1 MRKNYKMLLC
11 YDGSRYYGWEHQP
24 DTDTVQGRLE
34 EAFYAVFGEISE
46 INGAGRTDAGV
57 HARGMTA
64 NVWLDTEYPTGR
76 IKRLLNENLPDDIA
90 VLEIKPASDKFH
102 ARYSAVGK
110 TYCYTCHYGEYRAV
124 FDRKYVYELDR
135 TPDLDAMRKA
145 AAILTG
151 KHDFASFCR
160 QAAGYPSTVR
170 VVDVISVEQAD
181 GYITF
186 TVHGTGFM
194 RNMVR
199 ILVGTL
205 LEVGFGKIPVSEVE
219 KILYAK
225 NREAAGYTVPAQ
237 GLCLMKVDY

>member
-1 MRKNYKMLLC
+1 MRKNYKMLLS

-34 EAFYAVFGEISE
+34 EAFFAVFGEIPE

-64 NVWLDTEYPTGR
+64 NVWLDTVYPVNEIR
-76 IKRLLNENLPDDIA
+76 RLLNENLPDDIA
-90 VLEIKPASDKFH
+90 VLEIKAASDKFH

-110 TYCYTCHYGEYRAV
+110 TYRYTCHCGEYRAV

-135 TPDLDAMRKA
+135 IPDLEAMRKA

-160 QAAGYPSTVR
+160 QAAAYPSTVR
-170 VVDVISVEQAD
+170 VVDVISVEETN

-186 TVHGTGFM
+186 TFHGTGFM

-205 LEVGFGKIPVSEVE
+205 LEVGFGKISVSEVE

-225 NREAAGYTVPAQ
+225 NREEAGYTAPAQ
-237 GLCLMKVDY
+237 GLCLIKVDY